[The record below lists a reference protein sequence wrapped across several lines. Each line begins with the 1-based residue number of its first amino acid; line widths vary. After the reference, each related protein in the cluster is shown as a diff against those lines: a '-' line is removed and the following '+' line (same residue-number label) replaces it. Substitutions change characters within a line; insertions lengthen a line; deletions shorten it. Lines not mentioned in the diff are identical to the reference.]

1 MVACG
6 EDYDDVV
13 KFLIKNDGDVK
24 ATDDS
29 GHTPFMYTCK
39 GKRESVC
46 VARLLLKKGAD
57 VSVKKNMKE
66 RQHIILP
73 KLLK

>member
-6 EDYDDVV
+6 EDYDD
-13 KFLIKNDGDVK
+13 FLIKNDGDVK

-46 VARLLLKKGAD
+46 VARLLLKKEAD
-57 VSVKKNMKE
+57 VSAKKT
-66 RQHIILP
+66 
-73 KLLK
+73 